1 MTLTLRSV
9 TLHDR
14 YGTQADDVLLN
25 GNQALVRALLLQ
37 RERDR
42 RLGLN
47 TAGYVTGYRGSPLGG
62 LDQTLWAA
70 AKPLRAAQVSFDPD
84 N

>member
-1 MTLTLRSV
+1 MTAALRSV
-9 TLHDR
+9 TLNDR
-14 YGTQADDVLLN
+14 CGTQADDVLVN

-47 TAGYVTGYRGSPLGG
+47 TAAGAPAAPLA
-62 LDQTLWAA
+62 QAA
-70 AKPLRAAQVSFDPD
+70 
-84 N
+84 